1 MVVLRTF
8 LPSAALSHFISRY
21 HVVSGQ
27 QPDEAEQFDMALY
40 DRAVLRIVQRG
51 AWAAETGGPDQWAE
65 LPAMAFSG
73 AASRQLRLR
82 IHGSFHVLGAVFRPS
97 GWHALFDRPA
107 SDFSGNI
114 LPFREVWG
122 PGVDRLQDAVSQLSD
137 ERDII
142 RAFEDEAFRQLKR
155 VGSWRISAAM
165 GEFETIALTDC
176 TRQVKDVAA
185 QLNLSPRQFERLSLS
200 CFGLSPKLVLRISRF
215 LNMASA
221 MLGLGDPHEE
231 ELAELRF
238 FDQSHRNREFRQFIG
253 MTPQQFLQTPLPLFR
268 AGLMARHARR
278 STMSHI

>member
-8 LPSAALSHFISRY
+8 LPSAALSHFVSRY
-21 HVVSGQ
+21 HAASGQ
-27 QPDEAEQFDMALY
+27 QPDDVEQVDMALF
-40 DRAVLRIVQRG
+40 DRAVFRIVQHG
-51 AWAAETGGPDQWAE
+51 VWAAESGGPDQWAE
-65 LPAMAFSG
+65 LPAMAFAGSN
-73 AASRQLRLR
+73 SRRVRLR
-82 IHGSFHVLGAVFRPS
+82 VRGSFHVLAAVFRPS
-97 GWHALFDRPA
+97 GWRALFDRPA
-107 SDFSGNI
+107 SDFSDHI

-137 ERDII
+137 DRDII
-142 RAFEDEAFRQLKR
+142 RVFEDEAYRQLKR
-155 VGSWRISAAM
+155 IGTWRISATM

-185 QLNLSPRQFERLSLS
+185 QLHLSPRQFERLSLS
-200 CFGLSPKLVLRISRF
+200 CFGLSPKLVLRVSRF

-253 MTPQQFLQTPLPLFR
+253 MTPQQFLQAPLPLFK
-268 AGLMARHARR
+268 AGLMARQSRK
-278 STMSHI
+278 STMSHV

>member
-21 HVVSGQ
+21 HVISGH

-40 DRAVLRIVQRG
+40 DRPVLRIARHGTWV
-51 AWAAETGGPDQWAE
+51 AEMGGPDQWME
-65 LPAMAFSG
+65 LPYMTFAGSV
-73 AASRQLRLR
+73 SRRVRLR
-82 IHGSFHVLGAVFRPS
+82 VRGSFHLLAAVFRPS

-107 SDFSGNI
+107 SDYTDNM

-122 PGVDRLQDAVSQLSD
+122 PGVDRLQSVVTQLND
-137 ERDII
+137 DRDII
-142 RAFEDEAFRQLKR
+142 RAFEDEIYRQLKLI
-155 VGSWRISAAM
+155 GTWRISAAM
-165 GEFETIALTDC
+165 GEFETIARADC

-185 QLNLSPRQFERLSLS
+185 QLHLSPRQFERLSLS
-200 CFGLSPKLVLRISRF
+200 SFGLSPKLVLRISRF

-221 MLGLGDPHEE
+221 MAGFGDQHEE

-268 AGLMARHARR
+268 ASLKARHLRK

>member
-8 LPSAALSHFISRY
+8 LPSAALSHFVSRY

-40 DRAVLRIVQRG
+40 DRPVLRIAQRG
-51 AWAAETGGPDQWAE
+51 TWAAETGGPDQWTE
-65 LPAMAFSG
+65 LPTMTFAGSV
-73 AASRQLRLR
+73 SRRVRLR
-82 IHGSFHVLGAVFRPS
+82 VRGSFHVLVAVFRPS

-107 SDFSGNI
+107 SDFTDHM

-122 PGVDRLQDAVSQLSD
+122 PGVDRLQDAVTLLSD
-137 ERDII
+137 ERDMI
-142 RAFEDEAFRQLKR
+142 RAFEDETYRQLKR
-155 VGSWRISAAM
+155 IGTWRISAAM
-165 GEFETIALTDC
+165 GEFETIARADC

-185 QLNLSPRQFERLSLS
+185 QLNLSARQFERLSLS

-221 MLGLGDPHEE
+221 MLGFGDQHEE

-268 AGLMARHARR
+268 ASLKARHLRK

>member
-8 LPSAALSHFISRY
+8 LPSAALSHFVSRY

-27 QPDEAEQFDMALY
+27 QPDEVEHVDIALY
-40 DRAVLRIVQRG
+40 DRAAFRIVQHG
-51 AWAAETGGPDQWAE
+51 VWAAESDGPDQWAE
-65 LPAMAFSG
+65 LPAMAFAGCTSG
-73 AASRQLRLR
+73 RVR
-82 IHGSFHVLGAVFRPS
+82 IRVKGSFHLIAAVIRPS
-97 GWHALFDRPA
+97 GWQALFDRPA
-107 SDFSGNI
+107 SDFSDHI
-114 LPFREVWG
+114 VPFREVWG

-137 ERDII
+137 DRDII
-142 RAFEDEAFRQLKR
+142 RAFEDEAYRQLKR
-155 VGSWRISAAM
+155 IGTWRISAAM
-165 GEFETIALTDC
+165 GEFERIARADC

-185 QLNLSPRQFERLSLS
+185 QLHLSPRQFERLSLN

-221 MLGLGDPHEE
+221 MAGFGDQHEE

-268 AGLMARHARR
+268 ASLKARNLRK
-278 STMSHI
+278 STMSHV

>member
-1 MVVLRTF
+1 MVVMRTY
-8 LPSAALSHFISRY
+8 LPSAELSHFVSRY

-27 QPDEAEQFDMALY
+27 QADEAEQFDMALY
-40 DRAVLRIVQRG
+40 DRPFLRIARLG
-51 AWAAETGGPDQWAE
+51 TWAAEVGGTDQWTE
-65 LPAMAFSG
+65 LPAMTFAGSV
-73 AASRQLRLR
+73 SRRVPLRVR
-82 IHGSFHVLGAVFRPS
+82 GPFHLFGVAFRPA
-97 GWHALFDRPA
+97 GWKALFDRPA
-107 SDFSGNI
+107 SDFTDNI

-122 PGVDRLQDAVSQLSD
+122 SGADRLQDAVLRFGS

-142 RAFEDEAFRQLKR
+142 RAFEDEAFRQLDR
-155 VGSWRISAAM
+155 IGTWRISAAM
-165 GEFETIALTDC
+165 GEFERIARADC

-185 QLNLSPRQFERLSLS
+185 QLHLSPRQFERLSLN

-221 MLGLGDPHEE
+221 MVGLGDQHDE

-268 AGLMARHARR
+268 ASLNARHLRK
-278 STMSHI
+278 STLSHI